1 MINWRIYL
9 ITDRK
14 LSDDIYDVVEKAL
27 KAGVRAVQLR
37 EKDLSGRELT
47 EMSERMLRITERYGA
62 DLFINDRVDIAL
74 STGAKGVHLGVKGI
88 PVSVARRIAPRL
100 LVGASTH
107 TLEEAMRAEEEGAHF
122 ITFGPVYETPS
133 KLAYGRPLGIDTLK
147 DVTSRVKIPVF
158 AIGGIDKKRVKEVI
172 DAGAYGV
179 ALIGAILRSE
189 DPERSARELV
199 EEINSVLRRD

>member
-1 MINWRIYL
+1 MKDWRIYL

-14 LSDDIYDVVEKAL
+14 LVDNIYNVIEMAL

-47 EMSERMLRITERYGA
+47 EMSERMLRITERYGS

-74 STGAKGVHLGVKGI
+74 STGAMGVHLGVRSI
-88 PVSVARRIAPRL
+88 PVNVARRIASRL
-100 LVGASTH
+100 LIGASVH

-133 KLAYGRPLGIDTLK
+133 KLPYGKPVGIDALK
-147 DVTSRVKIPVF
+147 DVTSKVKIPVF
-158 AIGGIDKKRVKEVI
+158 AIGGIDKNRVKEVL

-189 DPERSARELV
+189 DPQRSAHELI
-199 EEINSVLRRD
+199 EEINSVLRRN